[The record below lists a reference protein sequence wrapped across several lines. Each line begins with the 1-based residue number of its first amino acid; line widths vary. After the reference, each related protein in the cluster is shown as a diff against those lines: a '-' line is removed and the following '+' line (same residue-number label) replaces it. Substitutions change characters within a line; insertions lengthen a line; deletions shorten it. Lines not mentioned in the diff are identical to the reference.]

1 MQVLHRFKPC
11 SRRVGGSWWWGSL
24 TMVPAGNKANHFLS
38 VNHTTKTIHHHH
50 HSRTLFI
57 IYIFS
62 LNGFR
67 LELWEGFY
75 YFTLISNLYFYSP
88 TTHSTKLHFFYIA
101 WDGIISYYIAYGLKA
116 DCLNHVGF
124 LIIYHI

>member
-1 MQVLHRFKPC
+1 
-11 SRRVGGSWWWGSL
+11 
-24 TMVPAGNKANHFLS
+24 MVPAGNKANHVSL

-50 HSRTLFI
+50 HSRTLLI
-57 IYIFS
+57 NYISS
-62 LNGFR
+62 LNLFR
-67 LELWEGFY
+67 LELWEEFY

-116 DCLNHVGF
+116 DCLKHVGF

>member
-1 MQVLHRFKPC
+1 
-11 SRRVGGSWWWGSL
+11 
-24 TMVPAGNKANHFLS
+24 MVPAGNKANHFLS

-88 TTHSTKLHFFYIA
+88 TGHSTKLHFFILH
-101 WDGIISYYIAYGLKA
+101 GMVSY
-116 DCLNHVGF
+116 
-124 LIIYHI
+124 LIILHMVLKQTA